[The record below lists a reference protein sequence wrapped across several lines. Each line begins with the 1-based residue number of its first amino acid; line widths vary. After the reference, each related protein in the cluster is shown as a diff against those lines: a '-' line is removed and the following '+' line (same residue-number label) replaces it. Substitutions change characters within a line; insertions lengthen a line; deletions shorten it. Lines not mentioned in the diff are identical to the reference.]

1 MILDMKD
8 LTPEEDLALM
18 GLLKAVIQADHQ
30 MSFEERRELSA
41 VAAGLGAQRFRERV
55 DEAKRIFHALADI
68 KTYAKKIERQPA
80 RQLIFNLVRDMA
92 ERDEVIHEEEDLLA
106 WLAET
111 WSVEYFRK

>member
-1 MILDMKD
+1 MLDMKD

-18 GLLKAVIQADHQ
+18 GLLKAVIQADKH

-41 VAAGLGAQRFRERV
+41 VAAGLGGQRFHERV
-55 DEAKRIFHALADI
+55 EEAKRVFHTLSDI

-92 ERDEVIHEEEDLLA
+92 KRDEVISEEEDLLA

-111 WSVEYFRK
+111 WDVEYFRK